1 MSLATGGRAIG
12 ATSTRSSSA
21 SGELQGHLDLHDPY
35 LLPSRSDEPDLWDA
49 NAIVDSRFGADMPS
63 ICLSTETRCLRRQ
76 QICERARKTETGQRS
91 LRRPVKTT
99 ERRHTGRPPPQ
110 TDPAINV
117 YHSGGRSGLHL
128 QIQCDTGSVNQNVT
142 TRATYS
148 PAFRCP
154 YAAGTAHPNS
164 FCTISTSRWPAASS
178 WSTTPS
184 MDSV

>member
-1 MSLATGGRAIG
+1 MFVKRESGACADNRSANEPEKPKRAI
-12 ATSTRSSSA
+12 ARC
-21 SGELQGHLDLHDPY
+21 ED
-35 LLPSRSDEPDLWDA
+35 PSRPRSDD
-49 NAIVDSRFGADMPS
+49 
-63 ICLSTETRCLRRQ
+63 
-76 QICERARKTETGQRS
+76 
-91 LRRPVKTT
+91 
-99 ERRHTGRPPPQ
+99 TGRPPPQ